1 LLAVEV
7 GVEILQEVV
16 EQVDF
21 VLVHQFQ
28 FVEQQVIQLQ

>member
-1 LLAVEV
+1 
-7 GVEILQEVV
+7 VV
-16 EQVDF
+16 EQVGNVLVVVAQADF